1 MNIRLKERLASVVR
15 QRELGHRLIL
25 LALVYVGVAAI
36 LLGFVLELRSEA
48 LAFTKRGLAAF
59 LQLTEEQ
66 TTQTLQNAELTL
78 DVVEAR
84 VAAEIQGGA
93 VTAEQMSTLL
103 RDLLL
108 SRPALRAIT
117 LLDERGRI
125 VYSSEPGRAGLD
137 LSDREYFIHHR
148 SRPGS
153 GFLLSAPV
161 RARTTAEW
169 IIPVSRPMWGPYGDF
184 AGVIVASLDPK
195 FFSERW
201 TNDKTIEAQTTTLWR
216 NDGVVMMRSPFEEKN
231 IGVVIK
237 TGAIAEEVG
246 PGRSNEGTLQA
257 ISVVDG
263 KDRLIAYRR
272 ILAYPGFSLSVTQET
287 ARALAPWRKAAW
299 LVALGWAAAGAALA
313 WLALGLLRENAG
325 RRASQDRY
333 SLIFKANPYP
343 MAVMDVATRRLVA
356 INDAAVA
363 EYGWSREE
371 VLSMSANEFYPPEEL
386 PALEARRQA
395 DMPREADV
403 VRGFHHRRKDGT
415 IFSVEMHTRAIEL
428 DGRPKLLTIME
439 NVTERRAIEEQ
450 LRQAQKM
457 EAVGRLTGGIAHDF
471 NNILSVILANVDIE
485 DEVLTAAEM
494 TDRMSRIGE
503 AVDRAST
510 LTRQLLAFSRKLPLN
525 PKRTQLNDLVAGTGR
540 LLRRALGE
548 HIELDAV
555 LADNLWQ
562 VNVDRAQ
569 VETALVNLCINA
581 RDAMSGGGR
590 LLIETTNVTLD
601 HDYVGE
607 NPDAVAGD
615 YVLISVSDSGT
626 GIPPE
631 VLSKVFEPFFTTK
644 EVGKGTG
651 LGLSM
656 VYGFIKQSE
665 GHIEIESEV
674 GRGTKV
680 KLYLPRSVSGGDD
693 VEADRQRAA
702 LPGGSERLLVV
713 EDDPQVRNG
722 VVRQLRS
729 LGYAVT
735 EAADAAAGIAAF
747 AAAARPFDL
756 LLTDVMM
763 PGEMNGRL
771 LAEEVVR
778 RWPSTRVVFMSGY
791 AANII
796 FRQDQLDSGLL
807 LLSKPFRKIDLARM
821 IRRGIAGPDGL
832 PRPAA

>member
-299 LVALGWAAAGAALA
+299 RGLRRGGA
-313 WLALGLLRENAG
+313 
-325 RRASQDRY
+325 S
-333 SLIFKANPYP
+333 
-343 MAVMDVATRRLVA
+343 
-356 INDAAVA
+356 
-363 EYGWSREE
+363 
-371 VLSMSANEFYPPEEL
+371 
-386 PALEARRQA
+386 
-395 DMPREADV
+395 
-403 VRGFHHRRKDGT
+403 
-415 IFSVEMHTRAIEL
+415 
-428 DGRPKLLTIME
+428 
-439 NVTERRAIEEQ
+439 
-450 LRQAQKM
+450 
-457 EAVGRLTGGIAHDF
+457 
-471 NNILSVILANVDIE
+471 
-485 DEVLTAAEM
+485 
-494 TDRMSRIGE
+494 
-503 AVDRAST
+503 AST
-510 LTRQLLAFSRKLPLN
+510 L
-525 PKRTQLNDLVAGTGR
+525 
-540 LLRRALGE
+540 
-548 HIELDAV
+548 
-555 LADNLWQ
+555 
-562 VNVDRAQ
+562 
-569 VETALVNLCINA
+569 
-581 RDAMSGGGR
+581 
-590 LLIETTNVTLD
+590 
-601 HDYVGE
+601 
-607 NPDAVAGD
+607 
-615 YVLISVSDSGT
+615 
-626 GIPPE
+626 
-631 VLSKVFEPFFTTK
+631 
-644 EVGKGTG
+644 
-651 LGLSM
+651 
-656 VYGFIKQSE
+656 
-665 GHIEIESEV
+665 
-674 GRGTKV
+674 
-680 KLYLPRSVSGGDD
+680 
-693 VEADRQRAA
+693 QRAPNRPPWQTGKRRTKSA
-702 LPGGSERLLVV
+702 R
-713 EDDPQVRNG
+713 R
-722 VVRQLRS
+722 RRS
-729 LGYAVT
+729 PCSA
-735 EAADAAAGIAAF
+735 
-747 AAAARPFDL
+747 
-756 LLTDVMM
+756 
-763 PGEMNGRL
+763 
-771 LAEEVVR
+771 
-778 RWPSTRVVFMSGY
+778 RWPSPTSSGRRPPAREPPRVFVLY
-791 AANII
+791 RRRAV
-796 FRQDQLDSGLL
+796 
-807 LLSKPFRKIDLARM
+807 K
-821 IRRGIAGPDGL
+821 RRGRWRARTGAVAPS
-832 PRPAA
+832 PRPREVCGFVSCSFARCVRARSH